1 MPHWY
6 RGMTRSQLH
15 SAPTCL
21 LTYLITNSALPSSTD
36 TSCAH
41 TWSWYGATTP
51 MLFALKLPHVSG
63 QLAFSS
69 HNLSTTSNT
78 YRPTRPTIFR
88 LTTILSW
95 LRSQLHRHLPQH
107 TAHKTITYKIARRN
121 VPNCHNR
128 RNLVNI
134 GTTLGF
140 SLWVLKSPQKEH
152 QSNIIVSVIFSNI
165 LLQFKAISAL
175 KQCRC

>member
-15 SAPTCL
+15 SALTCL

-63 QLAFSS
+63 QLACNS

-78 YRPTRPTIFR
+78 YRPTRTAIFR
-88 LTTILSW
+88 LTTILGW
-95 LRSQLHRHLPQH
+95 LRSQLHRHLPPH
-107 TAHKTITYKIARRN
+107 TEHETITYKIARD
-121 VPNCHNR
+121 VLNCHDRWNFMDK
-128 RNLVNI
+128 
-134 GTTLGF
+134 GTTPGF
-140 SLWVLKSPQKEH
+140 SLWILESPEQ
-152 QSNIIVSVIFSNI
+152 NNNP
-165 LLQFKAISAL
+165 IS
-175 KQCRC
+175 